1 LSRERE
7 IGGVSGHDDEGADD
21 ADGDP
26 GEGTDRTDEVD
37 ADPDTDTDG
46 GVDLPADVEAT
57 LAQLLAEAAGA
68 ARRRETEEVRA
79 VVDTVGTVA
88 RNKVPAGDLRERLE
102 HGCATVD
109 RLVADEP
116 LVAAEYLDAME
127 RLVRSA

>member
-1 LSRERE
+1 M
-7 IGGVSGHDDEGADD
+7 SGHDDEGTDD
-21 ADGDP
+21 ADGNP
-26 GEGTDRTDEVD
+26 GEGTDRTDD
-37 ADPDTDTDG
+37 ADPDANVDA
-46 GVDLPADVEAT
+46 DLPADVEAT
-57 LAQLLAEAAGA
+57 LTQLLAEAAGA
-68 ARRRETEEVRA
+68 ARRREAEEVRA

-88 RNKVPAGDLRERLE
+88 RTKVPAGDLRERLE